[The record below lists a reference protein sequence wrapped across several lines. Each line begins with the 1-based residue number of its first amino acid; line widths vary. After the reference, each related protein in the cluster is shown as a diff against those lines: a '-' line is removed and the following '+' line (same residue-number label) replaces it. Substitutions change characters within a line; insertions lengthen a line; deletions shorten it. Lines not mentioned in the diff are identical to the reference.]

1 MTESFEKS
9 LDALFGAEQP
19 QPPPTT
25 TPPPPTTSPPPTA
38 TPTPAIAALV
48 KSATDHYNA
57 AQAALKAGDFA
68 EYGRQIGLL
77 QDDLAKLR
85 AATGQ

>member
-1 MTESFEKS
+1 
-9 LDALFGAEQP
+9 
-19 QPPPTT
+19 
-25 TPPPPTTSPPPTA
+25 
-38 TPTPAIAALV
+38 V

-68 EYGRQIGLL
+68 EYGRQLTLL
-77 QDDLAKLR
+77 ADDLAKLR